1 MSAGGQ
7 LAGTAFSARYGVRV
21 SSEPFVSYGQNGEDV
36 VLFRALG
43 HLGEGRYVEVG
54 ANDPTVDSISHAF
67 YERGWSGIT
76 VEPVH
81 VYAERHRAER
91 PRDIVV
97 EAAISPDPSGSVV
110 LHQIPDTGLSTLVD
124 DIGEMHREGGWAV
137 VNETVPA
144 RRLGDV
150 LADAGWQDS
159 DIHFMVVD
167 TEGSERTVLETI
179 DLHRW
184 RPWVLVIEATE
195 PQSKTQSHQAWE
207 SLVLDADYRFC
218 LFDGLSRFY
227 VSAEKYDELH
237 ESLSYPACVHDNYV
251 TRYVVELRSELAG
264 AKAAA
269 EKAQEDVDR
278 ANAEVTRVSEDM
290 DQQQEAMAQERELLQ
305 QDAADAR
312 AAQDAAV
319 ASVLRWREK
328 AVVAWAGS
336 SVGSQADM
344 SELLFLREHAH
355 SLFTE
360 LGAMRKTLSW
370 RVTAP
375 LRQVRRVV
383 PRRPGA

>member
-1 MSAGGQ
+1 MSYA
-7 LAGTAFSARYGVRV
+7 
-21 SSEPFVSYGQNGEDV
+21 QNGEDV

-43 HLGEGRYVEVG
+43 HLSEGSYVEVG

-91 PRDIVV
+91 PRDTVI
-97 EAAISPDPSGSVV
+97 EAAISPDASGSVV
-110 LHQIPDTGLSTLVD
+110 LHQIPDTGLSTLID

-150 LADAGWQDS
+150 LAEAGWD
-159 DIHFMVVD
+159 DREIHFMVID
-167 TEGSERTVLETI
+167 TEGSERTVLETV

-195 PQSKTQSHQAWE
+195 PQSRTQSHQAWE
-207 SLVLDADYRFC
+207 SFVLDADYRFC

-227 VSAEKYDELH
+227 VSAERYAELE
-237 ESLSYPACVHDNYV
+237 ESLSYPASVHDNYV
-251 TRYVVELRSELAG
+251 TRDVVELRAELDG
-264 AKAAA
+264 ARAAV
-269 EKAQEDVDR
+269 EKSRDDVDH
-278 ANAEVTRVSEDM
+278 ANSEVARMSEEM
-290 DQQQEAMAQERELLQ
+290 DRQQEALAKERELLQ
-305 QDAADAR
+305 QEADAAR

-328 AVVAWAGS
+328 AMVAWAGS

-344 SELLFLREHAH
+344 TELLFLREHAH

-360 LGAMRKTLSW
+360 LGAMRRTLSW

-383 PRRPGA
+383 PRRPSA

>member
-1 MSAGGQ
+1 M
-7 LAGTAFSARYGVRV
+7 
-21 SSEPFVSYGQNGEDV
+21 SYGQNGEDV

-43 HLGEGRYVEVG
+43 QLGEGSYIEVG

-81 VYAERHRAER
+81 VYAERHRQQR

-97 EAAISPDPSGSVV
+97 EAAISPDPGSVV
-110 LHQIPDTGLSTLVD
+110 LHQIPDTGLSTLID
-124 DIGEMHREGGWAV
+124 DIGEMHREGGWEV

-144 RRLGDV
+144 RRLDDV
-150 LADAGWQDS
+150 LENAGWQHR

-167 TEGSERTVLETI
+167 AEGSEKNVLETI
-179 DLHRW
+179 DLRRW

-195 PQSKTQSHQAWE
+195 PQSNTPSHEAWE
-207 SLVLDADYRFC
+207 SIVLDADYRFC

-227 VSAEKYDELH
+227 VSDERYDELH

-251 TRYVVELRSELAG
+251 TRRTVELQTELDEQRS
-264 AKAAA
+264 AADGLREGLTRAADDVTRAADEVARITA
-269 EKAQEDVDR
+269 EKAEQE
-278 ANAEVTRVSEDM
+278 SEF
-290 DQQQEAMAQERELLQ
+290 AGERTELARQ
-305 QDAADAR
+305 AADAQ
-312 AAQDAAV
+312 AGADAAV
-319 ASVLRWREK
+319 ASALRWREK
-328 AVVAWAGS
+328 AVAAWANS
-336 SVGSQADM
+336 SVASQADL

-360 LGAMRKTLSW
+360 LGAMRKTVSW

-375 LRQVRRVV
+375 LRQVRRAV
-383 PRRPGA
+383 PKRPRT